1 MKTDVITVSSKGKQ
15 METALKQAE
24 KVAAYKEL
32 SPRDAL
38 HIRLLTEEMMG
49 LMRSITGKTDGEFWI
64 EDEDGEC
71 RLHLRVKT
79 RLSSEDREELL
90 TVSTTGKNESAK
102 GLMGRLRDFFDWGS
116 DEELAAY
123 SSPLLLPDM
132 FEHTSS
138 PSLDW
143 EWSMVMYENA
153 LTERIEQNDAQARE
167 AWDELEKSVVKHVAD
182 DVRVYI
188 RNGVVELVILKKI
201 AK

>member
-32 SPRDAL
+32 SPKDAL

-49 LMRSITGKTDGEFWI
+49 LMRSITGKTEGEFWI

-79 RLSSEDREELL
+79 RLSSENREELL

-116 DEELAAY
+116 EEELAAY

-143 EWSMVMYENA
+143 EWSMVMYENT
-153 LTERIEQNDAQARE
+153 LTERIEQNDAQAKE

>member
-32 SPRDAL
+32 SPKDAL

-49 LMRSITGKTDGEFWI
+49 LMRSITGKTEGEFWI

-79 RLSSEDREELL
+79 RLSSENREELL

-116 DEELAAY
+116 EEELAAY

-153 LTERIEQNDAQARE
+153 LTERIEQNDAQAKE